1 MGMHFLT
8 ENSQDI
14 IGFILATDKA
24 SSIRQNQKR
33 EKEKVV
39 MYVDRDGGGRNRE
52 GDVISERQ
60 TDDARMERRLTKKR
74 MQSILTKRVYVR
86 KI

>member
-24 SSIRQNQKR
+24 SSNQKR

-39 MYVDRDGGGRNRE
+39 MYVDRDGGGGNRE

-60 TDDARMERRLTKKR
+60 TDDARMEEANEKKDAEYTNKT
-74 MQSILTKRVYVR
+74 SVCT
-86 KI
+86 